1 MGQRPCSGGFS
12 QEPPGAFLASV
23 EEAVR
28 EAVVGF
34 RRIGRRSRP
43 RDACGV
49 RGAVVRR
56 PHLPGATV
64 GCVPFVASEAAAAK
78 RVAAEHAR
86 LPRIKFTVIE
96 SQKTLAGKRRRVRRP
111 HESLDARVAAVSSS
125 LYVCCMTREGWI
137 RTELNWTRTG
147 LDGGQNSEGYGGGV
161 GEGDYFSLDSI
172 KPCGAC
178 RWTPSSTGS

>member
-1 MGQRPCSGGFS
+1 MSEGPSFGDPIF
-12 QEPPGAFLASV
+12 P
-23 EEAVR
+23 
-28 EAVVGF
+28 
-34 RRIGRRSRP
+34 GRRS
-43 RDACGV
+43 
-49 RGAVVRR
+49 
-56 PHLPGATV
+56 
-64 GCVPFVASEAAAAK
+64 VASPSSPPK
-78 RVAAEHAR
+78 
-86 LPRIKFTVIE
+86 LPRLKESQQSTRACRKIKFTVIE

-137 RTELNWTRTG
+137 RTELSWTRTG
-147 LDGGQNSEGYGGGV
+147 LDGGQNSEGFGGGV

>member
-1 MGQRPCSGGFS
+1 MPEGASG
-12 QEPPGAFLASV
+12 ELAGARGRGTRAAS
-23 EEAVR
+23 AGPSLSDP
-28 EAVVGF
+28 AF
-34 RRIGRRSRP
+34 PGRRVAQSLSSPPKLQRLKESQQST
-43 RDACGV
+43 RACQ
-49 RGAVVRR
+49 
-56 PHLPGATV
+56 
-64 GCVPFVASEAAAAK
+64 K
-78 RVAAEHAR
+78 N
-86 LPRIKFTVIE
+86 KFTVIE

-137 RTELNWTRTG
+137 RTELSWTRTG
-147 LDGGQNSEGYGGGV
+147 LDGGQSSEGFGGGV

>member
-1 MGQRPCSGGFS
+1 MGQRPCSGGFL
-12 QEPPGAFLASV
+12 QEPPGASRASV

-34 RRIGRRSRP
+34 RMGRRSRP
-43 RDACGV
+43 RDACCV

-64 GCVPFVASEAAAAK
+64 GCEPFVASEAAAAK

-147 LDGGQNSEGYGGGV
+147 LDGGQSSEGFGGGV
-161 GEGDYFSLDSI
+161 GEGDYFSFDSI